1 MGTDRGESKVIDFV
15 ARSGRAFIIRQQD
28 LAEERFL
35 KQRAVEAV
43 KKLEQKRL
51 EIRVLLRAGAKVEP
65 GLRRGELR
73 TYRALVIR

>member
-1 MGTDRGESKVIDFV
+1 VIDFGTLH
-15 ARSGRAFIIRQQD
+15 SGHALVIRQED
-28 LAEERFL
+28 LAEEIFL

-51 EIRVLLRAGAKVEP
+51 EIRWLLEAGAAVEP

-73 TYRALVIR
+73 IRRALVIR